1 MSKLFSIITASYN
14 NKDSL
19 LETIVNV
26 YNQKF
31 DNYEHIIIDNCSS
44 DGTKEVIEKFMK
56 DNPNN
61 QISFFQEKD
70 EGIYDAFNK
79 GIKKAN
85 GEYISFLGCGDK
97 YSENI
102 LSIVEKE
109 IEQNV
114 DASIFYGIV
123 DITDSTK
130 HYYYS
135 RSEDYLLKTGDMMHH
150 STCFVK
156 KIAYEE
162 INYFDTKYRSAG
174 DLDAF
179 IKLCL
184 KQKKFYF
191 IPQVIS
197 IFQEGGISTTSSKA
211 TTERIEILRK
221 YDIISK
227 KKYRNYRI
235 KKIIKRFIGK

>member
-85 GEYISFLGCGDK
+85 GEYISFLGCGYK
-97 YSENI
+97 YSEKI

-109 IEQNV
+109 I
-114 DASIFYGIV
+114 
-123 DITDSTK
+123 
-130 HYYYS
+130 
-135 RSEDYLLKTGDMMHH
+135 
-150 STCFVK
+150 
-156 KIAYEE
+156 
-162 INYFDTKYRSAG
+162 
-174 DLDAF
+174 
-179 IKLCL
+179 
-184 KQKKFYF
+184 
-191 IPQVIS
+191 
-197 IFQEGGISTTSSKA
+197 
-211 TTERIEILRK
+211 
-221 YDIISK
+221 
-227 KKYRNYRI
+227 
-235 KKIIKRFIGK
+235 